1 MSASLLV
8 GSFLVTSAATFFTQ
22 LLLQLC
28 CLPLSLQRDL
38 HYWPKSRK
46 KSILFL
52 TCQRNVYI
60 IIQLAELLYYIVLFD
75 SFRFQIWCI

>member
-8 GSFLVTSAATFFTQ
+8 SSFLVTSAATFFTQ

-38 HYWPKSRK
+38 HHCPKSRNTI
-46 KSILFL
+46 ILFL
-52 TCQRNVYI
+52 TCQHSVYI
-60 IIQLAELLYYIVLFD
+60 IAQLAELLYLY
-75 SFRFQIWCI
+75 RFV